1 MYEGMKRTNKNL
13 LLAYVA
19 VSILAYPVYAGVFF
33 LSDIWSGDRNM
44 LRQLHETQRHLW
56 DTFWADYA
64 HALPV
69 FIIISALL
77 FLLPRLLASHHP
89 RAQWLPLPLGL
100 LAGGGFG
107 VYFSSMALDWVALLH
122 AFVGTV
128 LGGLFS
134 GIARGQR

>member
-1 MYEGMKRTNKNL
+1 MKRTNKNL

-122 AFVGTV
+122 AFVGAV